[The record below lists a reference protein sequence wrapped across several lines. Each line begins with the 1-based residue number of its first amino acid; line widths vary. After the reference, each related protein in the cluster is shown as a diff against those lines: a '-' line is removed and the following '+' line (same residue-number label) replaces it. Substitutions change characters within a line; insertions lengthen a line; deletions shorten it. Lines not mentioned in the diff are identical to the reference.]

1 MKYQAWLLALTLSIC
16 GFAHAQTQK
25 PLAQKRLRAELL
37 PSDGTAE
44 MGFGIVAVSGNV
56 VAVTAG
62 STPGSVYLYPR
73 LSNGTVNQIAKLS
86 ASDGAGLF
94 GVAVGENGRLVVA
107 GAPNETIGKHPN
119 QGAVYVFVEPE
130 GGWTGNI
137 TETARLTASDG
148 GKTDHDNLGLSVS
161 VTNGVIVAGA
171 PQYQGFNDGT
181 GEVYVY
187 AEPANGW
194 VSGTETARLSASN
207 GQDGDAFGESV
218 GIFGPRVVVGAF
230 TANKTEG
237 VAYVFQEA
245 VGGWK
250 SMTETAQLRHLGT
263 DELFGVSAAVSGK
276 TIVIGAPFALPR
288 GAAFVYVQPPNG
300 WVSTDKPDASLTEN
314 GVESKC
320 LGSSMA
326 IGPAMIAVGD
336 DCVRYGH
343 PVRFTGDSV
352 VYLTPSGGW
361 KDSSNGIVLRP
372 EGGQQN
378 SIVAVEKNN
387 VIVGSP
393 WTTVGNNAYEGAAFI
408 YTIPAQ

>member
-1 MKYQAWLLALTLSIC
+1 MKHQAWLLALTLSIC

-73 LSNGTVNQIAKLS
+73 LSKGTVNQIAKLS

-107 GAPNETIGKHPN
+107 GAPNETIRNHPK
-119 QGAVYVFVEPE
+119 QGAVYVFVEPAS
-130 GGWTGNI
+130 GWTGNI
-137 TETARLTASDG
+137 TETAKLTASDG
-148 GKTDHDNLGLSVS
+148 GKTNHDQLGSSVS
-161 VTNGVIVAGA
+161 TTNGVIVAGA
-171 PQYQGFNDGT
+171 PQYDGVGDGT
-181 GEVYVY
+181 GEAYVFV
-187 AEPANGW
+187 EPKEGW
-194 VSGTETARLSASN
+194 VSGRETARLTASN
-207 GQDGDAFGESV
+207 GHPSDAFGDTVSV
-218 GIFGPRVVVGAF
+218 QGPTIVVGAPGV
-230 TANKTEG
+230 NHSEG
-237 VAYVFQEA
+237 AAYVFQKSA
-245 VGGWK
+245 DGWK
-250 SMTETAQLRHLGT
+250 TKTETAELSHPGT
-263 DELFGVSAAVSGK
+263 AEFFGNAAVWGK
-276 TIVIGAPFALPR
+276 TIVVGAEFSPPT
-288 GAAFVYVQPPNG
+288 GAAYIYVEPSGG
-300 WVSTDKPDASLTEN
+300 WVSTDNPNATLTEA
-314 GVESKC
+314 GAKC
-320 LGSSMA
+320 LGDTVA
-326 IGPAMIAVGD
+326 IGPAMIALGD
-336 DCVRYGH
+336 ECVRYGH